1 VANEF
6 SCIFLAMHDRLVKLP
21 AEIADSLPLVLVS
34 VIVFLIGLF
43 SALRLIPALRLQLGT
58 KTWVPTPCEII
69 ATQTLEPEYVGRMR
83 IVWIHLTY
91 SYTFEGKKY
100 CSQWIY
106 HDTVFTE
113 KDDRLDK
120 VIDAGRAE
128 QKCHVNPAKP
138 DEAVLLTG
146 VDCFLKR
153 KLFTPAV
160 MLVLFLITLP
170 LLGVSSFFILFMS
183 STAFFALPRRKLSE
197 L

>member
-1 VANEF
+1 VADELTW
-6 SCIFLAMHDRLVKLP
+6 ILIAMHDRLVKLP

-43 SALRLIPALRLQLGT
+43 CALRLIPALRLQLGT

-69 ATQTLEPEYVGRMR
+69 AMQTLEPEYVGRMR
-83 IVWIHLTY
+83 IDWIHLTF
-91 SYTFEGKKY
+91 SYTYEGKKH

-113 KDDRLDK
+113 KDDRLAK
-120 VIDAGRAE
+120 VIDAGGAE
-128 QKCHVNPAKP
+128 QKCYVNPAKP

-146 VDCFLKR
+146 MDCFLKR
-153 KLFTPAV
+153 KLFVPAV

-170 LLGVSSFFILFMS
+170 LLGVGSFIVLFMS
-183 STAFFALPRRKLSE
+183 SITFFSLPRRKLSE